1 MYLRE
6 LQEEYENTQLA
17 PEAAKSSGA
26 TRPQPMAKC
35 DMRTAFQRDV
45 GRILHSKSFRR
56 LKHKTQVFLSP
67 EGDHY
72 RTRMTHTL
80 EVAQVARTIS
90 RALRLNEDLTE
101 AIALGHDIGHTPFGH
116 CGERVLNSLCEDG
129 FRHNEQSKRAVVFLE
144 KDKYGKRGLN
154 LTDQTVDGI
163 LHHSGAGWPS
173 TMEGVVVRYADRI
186 AYIHHDIDDSIRAG
200 VLAEEDIPASAR
212 RIAGETNKER
222 IDFFI
227 HDFVRN
233 VLADPHVGFSRE
245 VAAVFNDIR
254 DFMFEHV
261 YLNKVAKKEEGKAE
275 HVVKALYQ
283 YYLDHPEQM
292 PEDRYGDY
300 KGGEG
305 YRAVKDYLASMSDRY
320 AIAKYQTIF
329 IPSFWF

>member
-6 LQEEYENTQLA
+6 LQEEYEDKYLA

-26 TRPQPMAKC
+26 TRPLPMLKC
-35 DMRTAFQRDV
+35 DMRTEFQRDV

-116 CGERVLNSLCEDG
+116 CGERVLDSLCEEG

-144 KDKYGKRGLN
+144 KDKNGVRGLN
-154 LTDQTVDGI
+154 LTDQTVDGM
-163 LHHSGAGWPS
+163 LHHSGKGWPS

-227 HDFVRN
+227 HDFVRH
-233 VLADPHVGFSRE
+233 VLTDPHLGFSRE
-245 VAAVFNDIR
+245 VAEAFNDIR

-261 YLNKVAKKEEGKAE
+261 YLNKVAKKEESKAE
-275 HVVKALYQ
+275 HVVKALYRH
-283 YYLDHPEQM
+283 YLENPEQM
-292 PEDRYGDY
+292 PEERYGDY
-300 KGGEG
+300 VAGEG
-305 YRAVKDYLASMSDRY
+305 HRAVKDYLASMSDRY
-320 AIAKYQTIF
+320 AIAKYNSIF
-329 IPSFWF
+329 VPSFWF